1 MATRIYTRSGDAGE
15 TGLFGGPRVRKD
27 DLRVEAYGATDELN
41 AALGLA
47 IALGAEPEI
56 NALLLE
62 FQNDLFTLGG
72 DLAAPEAADPAEKA
86 AQFKIERM
94 SGGRVTELEAAID
107 RFTAELPPLTRFILP
122 GGHPLAAHL
131 HLARTICRRA
141 ERHCVTLSHAVPA
154 AQAPLNPE
162 IIRYLNR
169 LSDLLFTL
177 ARLANHRLGVA
188 DILWE
193 PNHAN

>member
-15 TGLFGGPRVRKD
+15 TGLFGGARVRKD

-47 IALGAEPEI
+47 IALNAEPEI
-56 NALLLE
+56 DALLLA
-62 FQNDLFTLGG
+62 FQHDLFTLGG
-72 DLAAPEAADPAEKA
+72 DLAAPEESGATQGRITID
-86 AQFKIERM
+86 RM
-94 SGGRVTELEAAID
+94 SERRVLELEAVID
-107 RFTAELPPLTRFILP
+107 RCTAELPPLTRFILP

-141 ERHCVTLSHAVPA
+141 ERHCVTLAYHVGATNGSI
-154 AQAPLNPE
+154 NPE

-177 ARLANHRLGVA
+177 ARLANQRLGA
-188 DILWE
+188 PDIVWN
-193 PNHAN
+193 PNHAI

>member
-15 TGLFGGPRVRKD
+15 TGLFGGARVRKD

-47 IALGAEPEI
+47 VSLNAEPEI
-56 NALLLE
+56 TALLLE
-62 FQNDLFTLGG
+62 FQHDLFTLGG
-72 DLAAPEAADPAEKA
+72 DLAAPEENDATKGRITID
-86 AQFKIERM
+86 RL
-94 SGGRVTELEAAID
+94 SGQRVTELETAID

-141 ERHCVTLSHAVPA
+141 ERHCVTLAYAVSETGA
-154 AQAPLNPE
+154 AINPE

-188 DILWE
+188 DIVWN
-193 PNHAN
+193 PSNAF